1 MLHETGDS
9 SIELAGRNYI
19 AHEPEGKRFVRVDLL
34 SRVDQI
40 SGGLARQPVHQRGH
54 RDGRHDAV
62 RHLRQLKAGSVACDG
77 DVTERGQSTTQADGP
92 ALNHAD
98 DGYFSV
104 AKRAV
109 EIENRFA
116 PFANAISLE
125 NRAGLAHRLATET
138 EIVPCAFE

>member
-1 MLHETGDS
+1 MLHETGNS
-9 SIELAGRNYI
+9 SIELASRNYI

-40 SGGLARQPVHQRGH
+40 SGGLARQPIHQRGH
-54 RDGRHDAV
+54 RDGRNHAE
-62 RHLRQLKAGSVACDG
+62 RTLRQLKAGSFSCDG
-77 DVTERGQSTTQADGP
+77 DVAERRQSTAQTDGP

-98 DGYFSV
+98 DGHFSV

-116 PFANAISLE
+116 PFANAIGFE
-125 NRAGLAHRLATET
+125 HRAGLAHRLATET
-138 EIVPCAFE
+138 EIA